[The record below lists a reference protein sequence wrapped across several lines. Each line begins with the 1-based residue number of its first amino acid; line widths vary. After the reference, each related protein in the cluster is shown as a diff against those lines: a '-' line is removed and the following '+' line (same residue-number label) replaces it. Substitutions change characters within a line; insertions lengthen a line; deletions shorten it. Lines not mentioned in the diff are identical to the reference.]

1 MGIVA
6 VIVVC
11 LGLQKVVDVL
21 GCAGIIIIAIT
32 VVAGIYCITTS
43 SITIPEAQQHLP
55 EYIANGSILQGK
67 FMGIDNCV
75 IAMFSLIGAYITL
88 GVLFNVSLGYS
99 IKNNTEVLAS
109 AFCSTILYYAGI
121 LMVLLTLI
129 KNLDYIAA
137 IKAQIPMLAA
147 IENNIPVL
155 AFPFTFV
162 IVIGIFTTIVG
173 YLWAFGR
180 RFAEDKT
187 KKQRIIVIVV
197 TLIGVTVASFI
208 PLAQLVN
215 AIYPVVGIAG
225 VLLLIGIIYRM
236 FTDKEGFHD
245 DVAETFAP
253 ANTNTS
259 TTDR

>member
-1 MGIVA
+1 
-6 VIVVC
+6 
-11 LGLQKVVDVL
+11 
-21 GCAGIIIIAIT
+21 
-32 VVAGIYCITTS
+32 
-43 SITIPEAQQHLP
+43 
-55 EYIANGSILQGK
+55 
-67 FMGIDNCV
+67 
-75 IAMFSLIGAYITL
+75 
-88 GVLFNVSLGYS
+88 
-99 IKNNTEVLAS
+99 
-109 AFCSTILYYAGI
+109 
-121 LMVLLTLI
+121 
-129 KNLDYIAA
+129 
-137 IKAQIPMLAA
+137 MLAA

-180 RFAEDKT
+180 RFAEDRT

-236 FTDKEGFHD
+236 FTDK
-245 DVAETFAP
+245 AEFRDEADKTSIP

-259 TTDR
+259 ANDELSRP

>member
-1 MGIVA
+1 
-6 VIVVC
+6 
-11 LGLQKVVDVL
+11 
-21 GCAGIIIIAIT
+21 
-32 VVAGIYCITTS
+32 
-43 SITIPEAQQHLP
+43 
-55 EYIANGSILQGK
+55 
-67 FMGIDNCV
+67 
-75 IAMFSLIGAYITL
+75 
-88 GVLFNVSLGYS
+88 
-99 IKNNTEVLAS
+99 
-109 AFCSTILYYAGI
+109 
-121 LMVLLTLI
+121 MVLLTLI
-129 KNLDYIAA
+129 KNLDYIAS

-225 VLLLIGIIYRM
+225 VLLLIGIVYRM

-245 DVAETFAP
+245 AS
-253 ANTNTS
+253 NTAS
-259 TTDR
+259 